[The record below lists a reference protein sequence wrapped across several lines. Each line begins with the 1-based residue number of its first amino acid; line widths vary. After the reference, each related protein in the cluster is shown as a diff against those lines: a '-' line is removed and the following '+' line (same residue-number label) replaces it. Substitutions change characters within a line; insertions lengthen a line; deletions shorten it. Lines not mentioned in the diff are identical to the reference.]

1 MESMATLTATATHTT
16 GNFRR
21 YAVTREMETAPV
33 AKIITREFFYVGTNS
48 RSINNLVNLFD
59 GGYATES
66 IQKAL
71 NIIRRIE
78 QQQKTAPA
86 VFIIENTVSL
96 NAVAELVGYLR
107 SKEEFHLVP
116 VLMDRMTGDTTNQ
129 DPATL
134 QRYYDDVIDT
144 RKVDSKLI
152 QRINFLGKVKMK
164 SRLKAKEKL
173 DLLEQL
179 RQKSTL
185 AFGRRLFDIVVS
197 MFAIIFTLPL
207 MALIAIAIKLESKG
221 PVFYISKRAGR
232 GYRVFDFIKFRT
244 MRCDA
249 DKQVDQL
256 KHLNSFGQQK
266 VFFKVVNDPRTT
278 RIGKWLRNT
287 SLDELPQFF
296 NVLKGDMSIVGNRP
310 LPLYEASMLTT
321 DDWSLRFMA
330 PSGITGLWQIR
341 KKDRHAMTTE
351 ERIKLDL
358 VYSRKQSFLYD
369 LWILLNTPPALIQR
383 GSA

>member
-341 KKDRHAMTTE
+341 KKDRHA
-351 ERIKLDL
+351 
-358 VYSRKQSFLYD
+358 
-369 LWILLNTPPALIQR
+369 
-383 GSA
+383 

>member
-1 MESMATLTATATHTT
+1 MESSVTLTAAHTT
-16 GNFRR
+16 GTYRR
-21 YAVTREMETAPV
+21 YAVTRDVETAPV
-33 AKIITREFFYVGTNS
+33 ARIITREFFYVGTNS

-59 GGYATES
+59 GGYATET

-71 NIIRRIE
+71 NILRRIE

-86 VFIIENTVSL
+86 VFIIDQSVSL
-96 NAVAELVGYLR
+96 TAVAELVGYLR
-107 SKEEFHLVP
+107 SKEAFHLVP
-116 VLMDRMTGDTTNQ
+116 VLMDRMPGDTAGY
-129 DPATL
+129 DPASL

-144 RKVDSKLI
+144 RKADIKLI

-164 SRLKAKEKL
+164 SRSKAREKL
-173 DLLEQL
+173 ELLEQL
-179 RQKSTL
+179 REKSTL

-197 MFAIIFTLPL
+197 LFAIILTLPL
-207 MALIAIAIKLESKG
+207 MALIALAIKLESKG

-256 KHLNSFGQQK
+256 KHLNAFGQQK
-266 VFFKVVNDPRTT
+266 VFFKVANDPRTT
-278 RIGKWLRNT
+278 RIGKWLRNG

-341 KKDRHAMTTE
+341 KKNRHAMTTE

-358 VYSRKQSFLYD
+358 AYSRKQSFLFD
-369 LWILLNTPPALIQR
+369 LWILLHTPPALIQR
-383 GSA
+383 DSA